1 MFDKSPEQPK
11 RYLSHLHHKLQ
22 LDAII
27 QLLGDAKDCNDM
39 EDDEAGWNN
48 LVHTPLLKAVF
59 YGNTPRGRQLDGF
72 RPWYIIPS
80 YYRDKADCP

>member
-1 MFDKSPEQPK
+1 
-11 RYLSHLHHKLQ
+11 
-22 LDAII
+22 
-27 QLLGDAKDCNDM
+27 M

-80 YYRDKADCP
+80 YYRDKANCPQYQRQHPPRIPNKRVVGGKGRLRVSFRP